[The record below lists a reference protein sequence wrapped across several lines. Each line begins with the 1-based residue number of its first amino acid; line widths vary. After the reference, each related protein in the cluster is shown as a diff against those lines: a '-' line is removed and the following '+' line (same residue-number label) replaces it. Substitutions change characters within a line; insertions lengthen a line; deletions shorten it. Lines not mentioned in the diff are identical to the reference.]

1 MRCCRFILTIAQVRL
16 SKSCCVLTTSQCQE
30 LRRRLSSEAGDGRF
44 SRQIKLFSTGGME
57 VARGSP
63 VDSALNAGYLLM
75 IEVQAIDDIEEL
87 ASYRLF
93 WNSWLP
99 DTPRASFFHTLEWL
113 ETYWDHF
120 GDDQQLRALVVR
132 SAGKPIG
139 IVPLCIRR
147 QRHRFGAVRVLGYP
161 LDDWGTSFGPIG
173 SNRAVA
179 MLAAMQ
185 HLRHADRDWDLMEL
199 RWTSSPWS
207 DDARAARSMR
217 VVGMFTEQQTHQTTS
232 VVDFKGDWA
241 SYLAAK
247 SRKTRH
253 EIRRVLRRTFEK
265 ENVTYIRHRPAPARD
280 GDGDPA
286 WDLYAMCQQ
295 VALASWQGSS
305 TTGNTITHDRV
316 RHFLRDAH
324 AVAARL
330 GMLDMNLLLVDGR
343 PAAFTY
349 NYCFRGRVSFLRM
362 GYDPSLECRGLGRA
376 LLLRSIEDS
385 FERGDESY
393 DLGPGDSRL
402 ARELRTGTETSYR
415 LTHAPFAS
423 WPSQAVRL
431 AGWARRLRPE
441 PGNPASRNG
450 VRKSASA

>member
-1 MRCCRFILTIAQVRL
+1 M
-16 SKSCCVLTTSQCQE
+16 
-30 LRRRLSSEAGDGRF
+30 
-44 SRQIKLFSTGGME
+44 
-57 VARGSP
+57 
-63 VDSALNAGYLLM
+63 
-75 IEVQAIDDIEEL
+75 
-87 ASYRLF
+87 
-93 WNSWLP
+93 
-99 DTPRASFFHTLEWL
+99 
-113 ETYWDHF
+113 
-120 GDDQQLRALVVR
+120 
-132 SAGKPIG
+132 
-139 IVPLCIRR
+139 PLCIRR
-147 QRHRFGAVRVLGYP
+147 QQHRFGAVRVLGYP
-161 LDDWGTSFGPIG
+161 LDDWGTSYGPIG

-199 RWTSSPWS
+199 RWTSPPWS

-217 VVGMFTEQQTHQTTS
+217 VVGMSTEQQARS
-232 VVDFKGDWA
+232 NDVASSISPAIGK

-330 GMLDMNLLLVDGR
+330 GMVDMNLLLVDGR

-349 NYCFRGRVSFLRM
+349 NYYYRGRVTCCGWDTTRRSLSAASARAPAAIDPGQLR
-362 GYDPSLECRGLGRA
+362 
-376 LLLRSIEDS
+376 
-385 FERGDESY
+385 
-393 DLGPGDSRL
+393 
-402 ARELRTGTETSYR
+402 ARRR
-415 LTHAPFAS
+415 IVRS
-423 WPSQAVRL
+423 WPWRFT
-431 AGWARRLRPE
+431 
-441 PGNPASRNG
+441 
-450 VRKSASA
+450 ASATSCERAPKRVTD